1 MDFKSEPFVRM
12 GPIVAKRGYNG
23 TFVKLLFLNADI
35 QASRDTW
42 DRLLSSNF
50 QDEPMLGVLDSP
62 FKMTL
67 IQIRGVSVDDLLDF
81 A

>member
-1 MDFKSEPFVRM
+1 MRM
-12 GPIVAKRGYNG
+12 GPIVAKRGYNE
-23 TFVKLLFLNADI
+23 TFVKMLFLNADI

-50 QDEPMLGVLDSP
+50 QDEPLLGVLDSP

-67 IQIRGVSVDDLLDF
+67 IQIRGVSADDLLDF
-81 A
+81 V